1 MFSSLRRA
9 AVPAAALL
17 LVTTMIGVSSPVQAA
32 EPSVVAAPNAVPAGA
47 KGFDA
52 GTVPTDTQLSCLK
65 NAGYGVAFLNDLDST
80 TSPTFSQAY
89 ATAKSLGMTA
99 VPFQGYYS
107 PAFADLGQAVS
118 RGKLMVT
125 HAQAVGYPKGSQ
137 VFVDIEG
144 NNVAGTSRAAQ
155 IQWVETWAKQV
166 TTAGYVAG
174 VYVGQPQELQ
184 ATDFNEIS
192 MPDVSVFWQSQS
204 SSAPDPLQ
212 GYVVKQSL
220 PTTVCPGY
228 NMDPD
233 VVSTDTYGMS
243 LVGSGGGGTPARVS
257 PGSAALISSNGDYH
271 VFNVGTTHNLYSVAH
286 TAAGWGAPVNL
297 GGNLAGSPAAVYN
310 AAANRYDVFGV
321 GPNGSHLS
329 DDLHQRL
336 ALTGGPTR
344 VGLRRRLDCGSDA
357 EWRLPHLR
365 RPDRSPPVPGGLSAG
380 CRLAGSAESGRLA
393 HGYAVGHLQ
402 ILRAIRRLRQR
413 DGRPHLS
420 GLLFRWVACSGGT
433 PGGRHVRQRDLRRH
447 RIRRILP
454 SGRLEHRQIPGSGD
468 LAAR

>member
-17 LVTTMIGVSSPVQAA
+17 LLSTMIGVASPAQAV
-32 EPSVVAAPNAVPAGA
+32 EPSIVAAPNAVAAGV

-89 ATAKSLGMTA
+89 ATAKSLGMTV

-166 TTAGYVAG
+166 TAAGYVAG

-220 PTTVCPGY
+220 PTTVCPVTAWIRTWSA
-228 NMDPD
+228 P
-233 VVSTDTYGMS
+233 
-243 LVGSGGGGTPARVS
+243 TPTGCRW
-257 PGSAALISSNGDYH
+257 SAAGVAVRPR
-271 VFNVGTTHNLYSVAH
+271 VF
-286 TAAGWGAPVNL
+286 
-297 GGNLAGSPAAVYN
+297 
-310 AAANRYDVFGV
+310 
-321 GPNGSHLS
+321 
-329 DDLHQRL
+329 
-336 ALTGGPTR
+336 
-344 VGLRRRLDCGSDA
+344 RRD
-357 EWRLPHLR
+357 P
-365 RPDRSPPVPGGLSAG
+365 RP
-380 CRLAGSAESGRLA
+380 
-393 HGYAVGHLQ
+393 
-402 ILRAIRRLRQR
+402 
-413 DGRPHLS
+413 
-420 GLLFRWVACSGGT
+420 
-433 PGGRHVRQRDLRRH
+433 
-447 RIRRILP
+447 
-454 SGRLEHRQIPGSGD
+454 
-468 LAAR
+468 